1 MMLCGQSEEN
11 MPELPDLMTAE
22 EVAEYLRIDLTTTR
36 EMLREGKLPGR
47 KVGRAW
53 RVLRD
58 ELEAWLRQPEPVG
71 DGEAEK

>member
-1 MMLCGQSEEN
+1 
-11 MPELPDLMTAE
+11 MTAE

-71 DGEAEK
+71 MGRRRSSGAAVV

>member
-1 MMLCGQSEEN
+1 
-11 MPELPDLMTAE
+11 MPELPNLMTAE

-71 DGEAEK
+71 EREG

>member
-1 MMLCGQSEEN
+1 
-11 MPELPDLMTAE
+11 MPEMPDLMTAE